1 MREVNHLFLAAAIAG
16 LCGAVAPQNAEAG
29 DYYRTYT
36 YTRTV
41 TTPSAMPTTTRIIE
55 SPVMVERVVQQP
67 VMVERVCEKPVV
79 IERTIEKPVTV
90 ERTIERPVV
99 IHEHGRDHLIDLGV
113 FDLFKLGLL

>member
-1 MREVNHLFLAAAIAG
+1 MREVNYLFLAAAIAG
-16 LCGAVAPQNAEAG
+16 LCGAVAPQIAEAG

-55 SPVMVERVVQQP
+55 SPVMVEQVVQQP

-79 IERTIEKPVTV
+79 IERTIEKPV
-90 ERTIERPVV
+90 TIERPVV